1 MPEVWW
7 PAMADRATSERGQ
20 AIILFVGIFSV
31 ILVIAAIVV
40 DFGLWFA
47 ERRSAQRGADLAA
60 AAGAQDLPSSPGL
73 AFASACA
80 WAEANGYLS
89 EEVDV
94 KVFERDGLS
103 TEQDCETLPEDP
115 PIPACGEDCDTVR
128 VTVSKGA
135 PRLFTALPFF
145 ELPDDIKVGAQ
156 AFAGLTYGGT
166 GGVGGTGADQTVL
179 LIDDQSRMRNT
190 CNSDLTNLDT
200 CPLGNE
206 RVAAAAL
213 VEELLGLG
221 GNGQIGYAPYHNC
234 YGPESGIGSPVGCVV
249 DQGPEDVVAV
259 VGLTNDSVALQAAID
274 ATVAYTQ
281 KPANVCLPLDRA
293 NKMFLA
299 APNGGHRVIVLF
311 SDGSNRYQHKS
322 SHTFHPPSACHTAA
336 VDPLP
341 PRPACTGSRPAES
354 ELDYLT
360 LQMATQL
367 KNQNVEI
374 YVIALNPCA
383 WAAASAPPVDNPWQP
398 ADCGLIVF
406 DHITEDNVADQRL
419 LMCIATSPDHYQRVN
434 NVAELP
440 NVIDE
445 IASEIVSRS
454 LLQ

>member
-1 MPEVWW
+1 MSSSRGE
-7 PAMADRATSERGQ
+7 SGQ

-31 ILVIAAIVV
+31 ILVMAAIVV

-60 AAGAQDLPSSPGL
+60 AAAAQDLPLSPDL
-73 AFASACA
+73 AFTSACA
-80 WAEANGYLS
+80 WAEDNGYLN

-94 KVFERDGLS
+94 KVFARGGSGL
-103 TEQDCETLPEDP
+103 EEDCELVGEP
-115 PIPACGEDCDTVR
+115 PPVPPCGSTCDTVR

-135 PRLFTALPFF
+135 PRLFTGIFGLGEF
-145 ELPDDIKVGAQ
+145 DIGAE

-360 LQMATQL
+360 FQMATQL

-383 WAAASAPPVDNPWQP
+383 WAAASAPPVNNSWQP
-398 ADCGLIVF
+398 GDCGLIVSG
-406 DHITEDNVADQRL
+406 HTTEDNVADQRL
-419 LMCIATSPDHYQRVN
+419 LMCIATSPEHYQRVN

-440 NVIDE
+440 NVIE
-445 IASEIVSRS
+445 EVASEIVSRS